1 MKLYHTTGLL
11 LPKPH
16 DEYDQECIVMKDD
29 YIVAHFFDGVDGEHS
44 AEENARLYAAAPEML
59 EWLIEQYNKTYR
71 VYNMN
76 KLKKIIE
83 KATGLST
90 KEVTNERD

>member
-1 MKLYHTTGLL
+1 MKLYHTSGLL

-44 AEENARLYAAAPEML
+44 AEDNARLYAAAPEML
-59 EWLIEQYNKTYR
+59 EWIIEEYNKMYR
-71 VYNMN
+71 VYNMD

-83 KATGLST
+83 LATNKSI
-90 KEVTNERD
+90 EEIEDERD